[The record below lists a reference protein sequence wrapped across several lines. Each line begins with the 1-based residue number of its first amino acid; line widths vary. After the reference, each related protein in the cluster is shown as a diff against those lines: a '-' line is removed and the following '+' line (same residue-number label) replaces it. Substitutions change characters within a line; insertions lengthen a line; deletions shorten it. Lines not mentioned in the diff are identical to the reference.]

1 MRHKKES
8 HFGDDTCTCGYDGWP
23 CPRSEPL
30 TPPGDRVEYWSWGG
44 DSGSPT
50 QYLDMV
56 YVQDDTVRIKYNA
69 FALVMRQAGYKK
81 IEDPWNEHSDK
92 V

>member
-1 MRHKKES
+1 
-8 HFGDDTCTCGYDGWP
+8 
-23 CPRSEPL
+23 
-30 TPPGDRVEYWSWGG
+30 
-44 DSGSPT
+44 
-50 QYLDMV
+50 MV